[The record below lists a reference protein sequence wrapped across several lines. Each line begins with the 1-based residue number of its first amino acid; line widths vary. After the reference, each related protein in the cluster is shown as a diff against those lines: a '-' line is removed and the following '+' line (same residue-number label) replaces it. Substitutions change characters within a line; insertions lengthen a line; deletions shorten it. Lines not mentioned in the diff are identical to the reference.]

1 MQGVYEKYKDR
12 GLVVVSVS
20 LDRISLDEVKKF
32 VEEMEL
38 TFPNLHDAK
47 MSVGAAYQVR
57 GIPAT
62 HILDRTGKAVG
73 FVVGPRDWAGE
84 EIAPLL
90 EQLLAEGKE

>member
-1 MQGVYEKYKDR
+1 
-12 GLVVVSVS
+12 
-20 LDRISLDEVKKF
+20 
-32 VEEMEL
+32 
-38 TFPNLHDAK
+38 

-73 FVVGPRDWAGE
+73 SVVGPRDWAGE